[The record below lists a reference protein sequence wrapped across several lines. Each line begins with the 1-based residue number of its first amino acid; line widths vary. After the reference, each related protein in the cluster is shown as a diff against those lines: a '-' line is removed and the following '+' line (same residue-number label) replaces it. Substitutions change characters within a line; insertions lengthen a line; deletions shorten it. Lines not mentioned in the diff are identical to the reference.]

1 MANAD
6 QIDITGQAF
15 TDRYYVDPSKGLVS
29 LGTVRAANIILRT
42 VRNSYSGI
50 EEIRV
55 DFTDIRGNAMYD
67 VKFVSV
73 DRVNPE
79 ERTEQLIGCKVK
91 YVRVSLARKFKP
103 NGWPMEACIL
113 QISNMY
119 GF

>member
-1 MANAD
+1 
-6 QIDITGQAF
+6 
-15 TDRYYVDPSKGLVS
+15 
-29 LGTVRAANIILRT
+29 
-42 VRNSYSGI
+42 
-50 EEIRV
+50 
-55 DFTDIRGNAMYD
+55 MYD